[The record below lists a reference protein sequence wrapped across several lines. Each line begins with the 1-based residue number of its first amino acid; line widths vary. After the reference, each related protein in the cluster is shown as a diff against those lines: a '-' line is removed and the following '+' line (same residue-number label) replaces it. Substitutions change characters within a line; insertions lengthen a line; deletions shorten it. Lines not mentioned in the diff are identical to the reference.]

1 MSVHHNCSVI
11 LRTTNQLSRILV
23 EDFLGPEN
31 DPLLFN
37 PAVSCVIVAILNYMF
52 VIAFIAE
59 GFSKRV

>member
-1 MSVHHNCSVI
+1 MNLFNYVCSVI

-37 PAVSCVIVAILNYMF
+37 PAVCLCVL
-52 VIAFIAE
+52 
-59 GFSKRV
+59 